1 MGRERARRDK
11 RRDGSRDIPS
21 MERSAHGVEDGGAFE
36 EDGWRHDVW
45 NTLFWLEDGCAEVG
59 EVGAANRKD
68 T

>member
-1 MGRERARRDK
+1 
-11 RRDGSRDIPS
+11 